1 MKLKKYW
8 SDGGWGIEVPFL
20 RKDLIFA
27 IIAGLAVTV
36 GVEVLQRRSYFKGVT
51 DVDKLTEEGI
61 A

>member
-8 SDGGWGIEVPFL
+8 SDGGWGVQVPLL
-20 RKDLIFA
+20 RKDLILA

-36 GVEVLQRRSYFKGVT
+36 GVEVLQRRSYFKGVAV
-51 DVDKLTEEGI
+51 VDKLTEEKI

>member
-8 SDGGWGIEVPFL
+8 SDGGWGIQVPLL
-20 RKDLIFA
+20 RKDLILA

-36 GVEVLQRRSYFKGVT
+36 GVEVLQRRSYFKGVA
-51 DVDKLTEEGI
+51 DVDELTEEGI